1 MVVDDEMVDAA
12 VVELLAVA
20 LAAAGEPHVLSGESL
35 RVVGD
40 RALAVVLVSTRRE
53 CDVESV

>member
-1 MVVDDEMVDAA
+1 VVVDNKMVDAA
-12 VVELLAVA
+12 VVELLAMA
-20 LAAAGEPHVLSGESL
+20 LTATREPHVLSGQTL

-40 RALAVVLVSTRRE
+40 RALAVVLMSTRRE